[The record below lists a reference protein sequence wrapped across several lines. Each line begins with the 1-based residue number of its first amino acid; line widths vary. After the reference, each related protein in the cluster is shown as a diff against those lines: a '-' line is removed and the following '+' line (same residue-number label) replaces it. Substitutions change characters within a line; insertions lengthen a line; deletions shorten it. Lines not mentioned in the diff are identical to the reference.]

1 MALSVMLR
9 NAAKLNA
16 IGLAKTTAHLSLP
29 IKTLTTKSAFSA
41 GSLKTLTFFKNAQ
54 TLQRS
59 FSLSAAKMA
68 AAKGNH
74 TPLWTAERLI
84 SLALLGVVPGAF
96 IYPSQTLDAL
106 LAISVVLHSHWGVEA
121 IITDYARPQVVGPLL
136 PKVAHGALI
145 VLSIATLGGLFYI
158 IQNDVGIANS
168 VKQLWKIR
176 GAGSEPIAKEDVE
189 DSCTDE

>member
-9 NAAKLNA
+9 NAGKLNVV
-16 IGLAKTTAHLSLP
+16 GLGKTALSLP
-29 IKTLTTKSAFSA
+29 MKTLTTKSTLSA
-41 GSLKTLTFFKNAQ
+41 ESLKTLTKLNNAQ
-54 TLQRS
+54 CLSRN
-59 FSLSAAKMA
+59 FSLSSPKMS

-84 SLALLGVVPGAF
+84 SLSLLGVVPAAF

-106 LAISVVLHSHWGVEA
+106 LAVSVVLHSHWGVEA

-145 VLSIATLGGLFYI
+145 LLSIATLGGLFYI

-168 VKQLWKIR
+168 IKQIWKIKP
-176 GAGSEPIAKEDVE
+176 AGSGSAVE
-189 DSCTDE
+189 EASSK